1 MEIKNVNFILKEED
15 HDSLEQK
22 IWTAMYKSVTANKFS
37 PRLILVSWKLKPLFI
52 KTFEHLR
59 FQPESDYNVMN
70 LKLVFTVLDD
80 ENKIEV
86 Y

>member
-1 MEIKNVNFILKEED
+1 MKIENVNFILKEENED
-15 HDSLEQK
+15 FLDQQ
-22 IWTAMYKSVTANKFS
+22 IWTAMYKSVTTNKFS
-37 PRLILVSWKLKPLFI
+37 PRLILASWKLKPLFL
-52 KTFEHLR
+52 KTFDNLR

-80 ENKIEV
+80 ENKIEL